1 MNHHRLH
8 CYQRLME
15 IARTVPAL
23 MTHFPEGH
31 SYLNDQFKRALSS
44 GILNL
49 VEGNGRT
56 TKRER
61 GRFFTIA
68 SASLSEVDAVIGIC
82 QAYNP
87 KSGHVFIKVREE
99 LRIICAMIRRLSQ
112 VSSFLIFI

>member
-23 MTHFPEGH
+23 LNHFPEGH

-49 VEGNGRT
+49 VEGNGRIT
-56 TKRER
+56 RKER

-68 SASLSEVDAVIGIC
+68 NASLAEVDAIVAIC

-87 KSGHVFIKVREE
+87 RSAEQWIKIRDE
-99 LRIICAMIRRLSQ
+99 LRIVSAMIRKLSQ
-112 VSSFLIFI
+112 ISPS